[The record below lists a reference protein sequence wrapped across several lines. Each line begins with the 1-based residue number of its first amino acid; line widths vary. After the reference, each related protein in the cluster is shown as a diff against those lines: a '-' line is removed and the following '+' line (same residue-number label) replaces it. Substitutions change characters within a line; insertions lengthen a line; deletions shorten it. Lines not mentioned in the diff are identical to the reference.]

1 MSLAPKRTSSV
12 LLMAPTISQALPLS
26 SAVFPPSGGPV
37 RSFRQEAPETSVSL
51 ASEELLW
58 TLTHGLAASPE
69 PQAQAQQIRER
80 SGCGCGCEGGRS
92 GGRPSGRT
100 ADSGRNFLR
109 PL

>member
-58 TLTHGLAASPE
+58 TLSSAASSE
-69 PQAQAQQIRER
+69 SE
-80 SGCGCGCEGGRS
+80 SGAVWR
-92 GGRPSGRT
+92 RMRDT
-100 ADSGRNFLR
+100 ASRR
-109 PL
+109 APA